1 MCWQGFHKRL
11 FSDLTS
17 VIEETLRLLGSQ
29 LDNIQQSDI
38 WFTSFA
44 KISINHAR
52 ATDILGSVFAY
63 LVRLNINKEIYLRI
77 YLLFHT
83 SLFSLG

>member
-17 VIEETLRLLGSQ
+17 IIEETLQLLSNQ
-29 LDNIQQSDI
+29 LDIIQQSDI
-38 WFTSFA
+38 WFLSFA

-63 LVRLNINKEIYLRI
+63 LVCLINNDILKFTYYFI
-77 YLLFHT
+77 HP
-83 SLFSLG
+83 FSLG